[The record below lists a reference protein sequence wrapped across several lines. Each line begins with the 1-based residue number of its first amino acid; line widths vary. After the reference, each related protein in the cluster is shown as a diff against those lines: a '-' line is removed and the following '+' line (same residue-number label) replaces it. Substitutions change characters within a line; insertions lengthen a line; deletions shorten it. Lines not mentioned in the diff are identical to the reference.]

1 MAVMEG
7 NIMQAIVENNAAA
20 FQNLV
25 EQDEQLLDRRI
36 GNTTVL
42 HLASTIGN
50 DEMVS
55 RILELRTGPQML
67 SAETTTPIHEACRMG
82 HLGVVKLLIDNNP
95 WVASKLDCHNQSA
108 LFLACSY
115 GHLTIVDFLLDH
127 TPWLLTIFDHHSPC
141 LHVAASKGRT
151 DIAKRL
157 LEKCPDLAQRKDIN
171 GSLALHC
178 ACRTG
183 NLEIATM
190 LLRLDPDQAL
200 QFDNNGYTPLHLAA
214 INGDLRILEEFA
226 STSPL
231 SFHLVSKHG
240 GNLFHLTIRFNKFE
254 AFKFVDGVLKGTDL
268 FYQTDK
274 IGNTIQHLAWIEG
287 RQKFADYIISEKK
300 EQINHQNNVHLHRDI
315 LDQTELPTTA
325 KNANAN
331 ANANEIHAEIVTPSF
346 VELEKN
352 RNASFG
358 SQTTGQEEKET
369 EAHKYRPKREHQE
382 LHREALQNARNTV
395 TLVAILIATVTFTA
409 GMNPPGGVYQDG
421 PLRGKSIMGKTRA
434 FKIFAISNHIALF
447 VSLCVVVVLVSIIP
461 FRRKPLTVILAVA
474 HKVTWVALS
483 FMAVSYVAATWVIM
497 PLPIENHRLNWSFEA
512 LLSICCGTL
521 GFSFFGLGVMLARHR
536 LKKYRR
542 RQQRELRARVACE
555 MNRHNMSL
563 STNSDIHD
571 FQEKGFHPI

>member
-1 MAVMEG
+1 MAVMEWKV
-7 NIMQAIVENNAAA
+7 MQAIVENNTAA
-20 FQNLV
+20 FKNLV

-42 HLASTIGN
+42 HLASRIGN
-50 DEMVS
+50 DQMVS
-55 RILELRTGPQML
+55 RILELRPQMVNDN
-67 SAETTTPIHEACRMG
+67 SETTPIHEACRMG
-82 HLGVVKLLIDNNP
+82 HLSVVKLLIDNNQ
-95 WVASKLDCHNQSA
+95 WVASKLDCHSQTA

-115 GHLTIVDFLLDH
+115 GHLPIVDFLLDH
-127 TPWLLTIFDHHSPC
+127 TAWLLTILDNSPC

-183 NLEIATM
+183 QLEIATM
-190 LLRLDPDQAL
+190 LLRMDPDQAL

-214 INGDLRILEEFA
+214 INGNLPILEEFA

-231 SFHLVSKHG
+231 SFHLGSKHG

-274 IGNTIQHLAWIEG
+274 FGNTIQHLAQIG
-287 RQKFADYIISEKK
+287 GQQKFADYIIRETK
-300 EQINHQNNVHLHRDI
+300 ERINYHQNDVHDHRDI
-315 LDQTELPTTA
+315 LDQTTIA
-325 KNANAN
+325 KNAN
-331 ANANEIHAEIVTPSF
+331 EIYAETPSF
-346 VELEKN
+346 VELERN

-358 SQTTGQEEKET
+358 CHTSTWQEENET
-369 EAHKYRPKREHQE
+369 EAHKIRPKREHLE

-409 GMNPPGGVYQDG
+409 GMNPPGGVYQEG
-421 PLRGKSIMGKTRA
+421 PLKGKSIMGKTRA

-461 FRRKPLTVILAVA
+461 FRRKPLTVILAAA
-474 HKVTWVALS
+474 HKVSWVALS

-497 PLPIENHRLNWSFEA
+497 PLPVESHRVNWSFEA

-521 GFSFFGLGVMLARHR
+521 GFTFFGLGVMLIRHR
-536 LKKYRR
+536 LKKIKGRKR
-542 RQQRELRARVACE
+542 RQELMVKVARE
-555 MNRHNMSL
+555 MNLHTLSL

-571 FQEKGFHPI
+571 FQTKGFHPI